1 MRKLLLTLLLIGGLS
16 AAAFAEDIQQNS
28 SSFPL
33 KFFCKDSAGAAITG
47 LSPTVT
53 INKNG
58 GSFGSPAGAVSE
70 VANGMYK
77 VAGNATDTN
86 TLGAIWLKAVCSG
99 GVTFLFPVANIVDV
113 PTLQDVIDGVLDE
126 LLSAHTVAGTPGKAL
141 ADIDAHTDTEV
152 AAIKTVTDSLATLV
166 IRSNTAQ
173 TGTST
178 TITLDSSAS
187 ATSDLYKGALV
198 LITSGTGAGQF
209 RQIISYAGS
218 TKIATVD
225 KAWITNPTNS
235 SVFLLVTP

>member
-1 MRKLLLTLLLIGGLS
+1 MRKILLTLLLIGGLS
-16 AAAFAEDIQQNS
+16 ATALAEDIQQNS

-33 KFFCKDSAGAAITG
+33 LFFCKDSAGAAITG

-58 GSFGSPAGAVSE
+58 GSFASPAGAVSE
-70 VANGMYK
+70 IANGGYK

-86 TLGAIWLKAVCSG
+86 TLGPIWLKAVCSG
-99 GVTFLFPVANIVDV
+99 GVTFFFPVANIVNV
-113 PTLQDVIDGVLDE
+113 PTLTEVVNGVLDE
-126 LLSAHTVAGTPGKAL
+126 ALSGHTTAGTTGKAIS
-141 ADIDAHTDTEV
+141 DVDAHTDTEI

-166 IRSNTAQ
+166 IRSGTAQ
-173 TGTST
+173 AGASG
-178 TITLDSSAS
+178 TITLDSGAS

-198 LITSGTGAGQF
+198 LITSGTGAGQY

-218 TKIATVD
+218 TKVATVD
-225 KAWITNPTNS
+225 KAWVTNPSSS